1 MSREYESLVE
11 NQETLATWSLG
22 PGPES
27 AVAFPGHHDSHHDS
41 QFADAE
47 EMDVP
52 GIHLTDQPDMEDE
65 YREIRNDMMTE
76 DHGGICRTIIFEA
89 VEEETDDEFVSTSAR
104 LMWGAKTNLYR
115 SFLQHMTWS
124 KASGPSSC
132 CHLRAT
138 PPCVRDT

>member
-22 PGPES
+22 PGSER
-27 AVAFPGHHDSHHDS
+27 AVAFPGHHDS

-89 VEEETDDEFVSTSAR
+89 IEEGADDEFVSTSAR
-104 LMWGAKTNLYR
+104 LISRERRLIYT
-115 SFLQHMTWS
+115 
-124 KASGPSSC
+124 KASC
-132 CHLRAT
+132 NI
-138 PPCVRDT
+138 